1 MAVVA
6 AYIQMILAPERHWR
20 CIWRLFCTLPF
31 VSATMV
37 FGADEVQIIRPR
49 VVSVPARLTEGRG
62 IAFHRLPSTA
72 ELSQTRVAQISQDA
86 DGFLWFGTQ
95 SGLNRYDGYKFKVFK
110 HDPRQPQSLSG
121 VFLYGLFRDASGG
134 IWAGSDQYL
143 DRFDP
148 ATETFHRVPISDRG
162 AKAVL
167 FSNIGQDHTGALWL
181 PTSDGLYGLNPSNNR
196 VVHYRHNPSDPAS
209 LHQDEVQTVQEDSF
223 GAFWVGMAGGF
234 DIFDR
239 QSGRVR
245 QRIDLGNTGYSVW
258 FHEDRFQRF
267 WVRDG
272 NGSLGVLDR
281 RNNVLTRYAFD
292 RAVGSPESR
301 VEIQGM
307 LEDRDGTMWFATPN
321 RGILKYDREHD
332 TFVSYTSQASDPE
345 SLPENRVITLFE
357 DQEGNIWVGL
367 HQSAPV
373 FFSPRPPS
381 FEKFTYQAGNPNS
394 LGSALVSVIHE
405 DSDRYLWIGADRL
418 IKRVNRNTGQYSTFD
433 QITGHEVLSIVDQGP
448 DVMWMG
454 TGGLGLKRYDR
465 RTGQIKTW
473 LASGKPSELCS
484 NFVEKLLMDRKNRLW
499 EAAWGGLCYL
509 DPVTGRFTSFP
520 DLSAYRTYHAIAED
534 RDGMIW
540 VGSGVGLQR
549 VDPSTG
555 RATQYV
561 HSDDPSSVSDNRIN
575 SIYQAQDGTLW
586 IGTQNGLDRFDPK
599 TQRFA
604 HVSDQNGLAGN
615 VVSCIL
621 EDDHRRLW
629 LSTNAG
635 ISSYNPSDQT
645 VNNYSAADG
654 LPGPDLTGWGAC
666 FKSQSGEMFFGGFS
680 GAAAFYPDRLT
691 ESLHTPPIALTGFQL
706 FGSPV
711 EPGKGSPLR
720 QSIGRSTT
728 LDLSSAQNIFSIEFS
743 ALSYRDPPSNRYRHK
758 LEPLEPQW
766 VETGADQ
773 HRASYTTLPPGDY
786 TFRAQGATNRGSWSE
801 PGVLLHIRVLPP
813 WWATWWFRTAA
824 AVGLAGLLLA
834 LYLLRTRQLSAR
846 MHGRI
851 REQERI
857 QDVLRASERDLSLII
872 NTIPAMAW
880 SARIDGTAE
889 FLNHQYL
896 DYVGMSLEQ
905 AVNWGW
911 IAAVH
916 RDDRPRLEEYWKG
929 LVASE
934 QAGEAE
940 ARLRRF
946 DGAYRWFLFR
956 ASPLRDDSGKVV
968 RWYGTNADIQAH
980 KEGAEELQR
989 AIEASKESERDLR
1002 LMIETI
1008 PGLAWCAAPN
1018 GELNYLNRRLLEYT
1032 GAALTDWS
1040 KGGWAKFLHPNDVE
1054 PVVSAWWSALSSGKM
1069 NELQCRLRRHDGVFR
1084 WFQMFGQAALD
1095 GQGAVIRWYGL
1106 LLDID
1111 DRKNMEEAL
1120 RDTQT
1125 RLTKASQ
1132 TATVGEFAAAIA
1144 HEINQP
1150 LAAVVANGHACLR
1163 WLAAD
1168 PPGMAK
1174 ANEAAQ
1180 RIVRDGKEAG
1190 EVVRRIRSLFR
1201 QTQVERSPVDVNG
1214 VITDV
1219 IHLLNR
1225 ETTGKGVSVETEL
1238 AAGLTP
1244 VVADAVQLQQVVF
1257 NLLTNAVE
1265 AMHAVRQGS
1274 KKIFIRT
1281 SQTSPGE
1288 ILVEVRDSG
1297 PGLPDPERIFDAF
1310 FTTKETGMGM
1320 GLAICRSIISAHHG
1334 RLWAESTSGSGTKF
1348 SFTLPIEAA
1357 AAA

>member
-1 MAVVA
+1 VPV
-6 AYIQMILAPERHWR
+6 LG
-20 CIWRLFCTLPF
+20 RLI
-31 VSATMV
+31 
-37 FGADEVQIIRPR
+37 D
-49 VVSVPARLTEGRG
+49 GRG

-72 ELSQTRVAQISQDA
+72 GLSQTRVSQISQDA
-86 DGFLWFGTQ
+86 DGFLWFATQ

-110 HDPRQPQSLSG
+110 HDPRHPGSLSG

-162 AKAVL
+162 AKAVI
-167 FSNIGQDHTGALWL
+167 FSTIGQDRAGALWL

-196 VVHYRHNPSDPAS
+196 VVHYRHDPNDPTS
-209 LHQDEVQTVQEDSF
+209 LNQREVQTVQEDNS
-223 GAFWVGMAGGF
+223 GAFWVGMVGGF

-239 QSGRVR
+239 QSGRVQR
-245 QRIDLGNTGYSVW
+245 RIDLGDTGYAVW

-272 NGSLGVLDR
+272 DGHLGLLDR
-281 RNNVLTRYAFD
+281 KNNVLTRYVFD
-292 RAVGSPESR
+292 RAERGPQAR
-301 VEIQGM
+301 VEILAM
-307 LEDRDGTMWFATPN
+307 LEDRDGTMWFGTAN

-332 TFVSYTSQASDPE
+332 TFLSYTSQPSDPE
-345 SLPENRVITLFE
+345 GLPENRIIALFQ
-357 DQEGNIWVGL
+357 DREGNIWAGL

-373 FFSPRPPS
+373 FFNPRPPM
-381 FEKFTYQAGNPNS
+381 FEKFTYQPGNPNS
-394 LGSALVSVIHE
+394 LGSALVSVVHE
-405 DSDRYLWIGADRL
+405 DGDHDLWIGADRL
-418 IKRVNRNTGQYSTFD
+418 IKRINRKTGQYSTFN
-433 QITGHEVLSIVDQGP
+433 QIRGHEVLSIADQGP
-448 DVMWMG
+448 DIMWMG
-454 TGGLGLKRYDR
+454 TGGLGLTRYNR

-473 LASGKPSELCS
+473 LSSGKQSDLCS
-484 NFVEKLLMDRKNRLW
+484 NFVEKLLWDRKGRLW

-509 DPVTGRFTSFP
+509 DSATGRFTGFP

-549 VDPSTG
+549 IDLSTG
-555 RATQYV
+555 RATEYV
-561 HSDDPSSVSDNRIN
+561 HSDDPGSVSDNRIN
-575 SIYQAQDGTLW
+575 SIYQAHDGTLW
-586 IGTQNGLDRFDPK
+586 VGTQNGLDRFDPK

-604 HVSDQNGLAGN
+604 HVNEQDGLSGN
-615 VVSCIL
+615 VVSCVL
-621 EDDHRRLW
+621 EDARGRLW
-629 LSTNAG
+629 LGTNAG
-635 ISSYNPSDQT
+635 ISSYNPSDKR

-691 ESLHTPPIALTGFQL
+691 EGLYTPPIVLTGFRL
-706 FGSPV
+706 FGSPM

-720 QSIGRSTT
+720 QSIARSGNI
-728 LDLSSAQNIFSIEFS
+728 DLSSAQNIFSIEFS
-743 ALSYRDPPSNRYRHK
+743 ALSYRDPASSRYRHK

-766 VETGADQ
+766 VETGAEEHQ
-773 HRASYTTLPPGDY
+773 ASYTTLPPGDY
-786 TFRAQGATNRGSWSE
+786 TFRAQGATSRGTWSE
-801 PGVLLHIRVLPP
+801 PGATLRIRVLPP
-813 WWATWWFRTAA
+813 WWATWWSRI
-824 AVGLAGLLLA
+824 AVVGILAGILFA
-834 LYLLRTRQLSAR
+834 LYLTRMRQLSAR
-846 MHGRI
+846 MRNRI
-851 REQERI
+851 REQKRVEEI
-857 QDVLRASERDLSLII
+857 LRASERDLSLII

-880 SARIDGTAE
+880 SARVDGTAE
-889 FLNHQYL
+889 FLNRQYL
-896 DYVGMSLEQ
+896 DYVGMSPEQ

-911 IAAVH
+911 TDAVH
-916 RDDRPRLEEYWKG
+916 PDDIPGLREYWRD

-934 QAGEAE
+934 QPGEAE

-956 ASPLRDDSGKVV
+956 AGPLRDDSGKVV

-980 KEGAEELQR
+980 KEAAEELRR

-1032 GAALTDWS
+1032 GATLTDWS

-1069 NELQCRLRRHDGVFR
+1069 NELQCRLRRYDGVFR
-1084 WFQMFGQAALD
+1084 WFQIFGQTALD
-1095 GQGAVIRWYGL
+1095 GQGVVTRWYGL

-1111 DRKNMEEAL
+1111 DRKTVEEAL
-1120 RDTQT
+1120 RETQT
-1125 RLTKASQ
+1125 QLTRASQ

-1163 WLAAD
+1163 WLSAD
-1168 PPGMAK
+1168 PPGVAK

-1190 EVVRRIRSLFR
+1190 EVVRRIRALFR
-1201 QTQVERSPVDVNG
+1201 QAPVERSAVDVNG

-1219 IHLLNR
+1219 IHLLNS
-1225 ETTGKGVSVETEL
+1225 ETTRNGVTVETEL
-1238 AAGLTP
+1238 AAGLPP

-1265 AMHAVRQGS
+1265 AMHPVRQTS

-1281 SQTSPGE
+1281 RQTSPGE
-1288 ILVEVRDSG
+1288 ILAEVRDSG
-1297 PGLPDPERIFDAF
+1297 PGLPDAEKVFEAF

-1334 RLWAESTSGSGTKF
+1334 RLWAESTPGLGTTF
-1348 SFTLPIEAA
+1348 SFTLPVEAVAA
-1357 AAA
+1357 A